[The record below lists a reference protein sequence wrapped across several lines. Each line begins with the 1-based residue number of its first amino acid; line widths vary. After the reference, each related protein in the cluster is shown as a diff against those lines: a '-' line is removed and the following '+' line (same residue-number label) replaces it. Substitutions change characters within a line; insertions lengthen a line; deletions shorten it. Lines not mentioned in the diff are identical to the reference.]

1 MLSSISDES
10 FVRVRNS
17 KQEAIAMKPRIP
29 RHLTLGHLHSAGHI
43 TIRSAVVVALALLS
57 LECCAWSQDT
67 RGWCDWRGPG
77 RAAYSPDVPSSLPSK
92 LTPLWTRPLTGSGLA
107 GLSAADDRVVLT
119 DKTADAK
126 SDVFRCLD
134 AGNGREVWN
143 LTYPAPEKMDYGN
156 APRATPVIHNGLVYL
171 LGAFGQLHCV
181 RLDNGEVIWRK
192 DFGATVPIWGFC
204 SSPLV
209 VDGKLIINPGGKNTS
224 IVALDL
230 VTGKTVW
237 ETPGDKAAYGALILA
252 TLGGRRQIVGYDQT
266 SVGGW
271 LPESGERMWRLV
283 PEEEG
288 EYNVPTPVVVGGR
301 LFLATEMNGARLHG
315 FDSQG
320 RIIPEPIATNDDFFP
335 DMISPVAAGELVLGG
350 SGSLMC
356 LDINRGLDLAWE
368 SWDEHYAE
376 YFTAIAGDA
385 RILITSIDGWL
396 HLLEK
401 NGRKHH
407 VISRIDMFPGLPEKR
422 RTTWSHPALVG
433 NLYFIRNQAAAYC
446 FRFDLPPESRDN
458 KLRKH
463 EALEPRETL
472 PSAVPAGWALKK
484 RTADYRPVSS
494 GAAAA

>member
-1 MLSSISDES
+1 MRPNQSGKIRRVLIAAVMLPTLADGI
-10 FVRVRNS
+10 FA
-17 KQEAIAMKPRIP
+17 QEP
-29 RHLTLGHLHSAGHI
+29 
-43 TIRSAVVVALALLS
+43 
-57 LECCAWSQDT
+57 D
-67 RGWCDWRGPG
+67 GWYDWRGPG
-77 RAAYSPDVPSSLPSK
+77 RAACSPDVPSSLPSK
-92 LTPLWTRPLTGSGLA
+92 LTPLWTQPLTGSGLA
-107 GLSAADDRVVLT
+107 GLAVADNRVVLA
-119 DKTADAK
+119 DKTTDARN
-126 SDVFRCLD
+126 DVFRCLD
-134 AGNGREVWN
+134 AESGRELWK
-143 LTYPAPEKMDYGN
+143 LTYPAAEKMDYGN

-171 LGAFGQLHCV
+171 LGAFGHLHCV
-181 RLDNGEVIWRK
+181 RLDNGEVIWKKGFVK

-209 VDGKLIINPGGKNTS
+209 VDDKLIINPGGATAS

-237 ETPGDKAAYGALILA
+237 ETPGDKAAYAALILA

-271 LPESGERMWRLV
+271 LPESGERLWRLV

-288 EYNVPTPVVVGGR
+288 EYNVPTPAVVGGR

-320 RIIPEPIATNDDFFP
+320 RVVPKPIATNEDFFP

-356 LDINRGLDLAWE
+356 LDINRGLELAWE
-368 SWDEHYAE
+368 SYDEHYAE
-376 YFTAIAGDA
+376 YFTAIAGDG

-407 VISRIDMFPGLPEKR
+407 VISRIDMFPGLPEKQR
-422 RTTWSHPALVG
+422 KTWSHPALVG
-433 NLYFIRNQAAAYC
+433 SLYFIRNQAAAYC
-446 FRFDLPPESRDN
+446 FQLSPQ
-458 KLRKH
+458 
-463 EALEPRETL
+463 
-472 PSAVPAGWALKK
+472 
-484 RTADYRPVSS
+484 
-494 GAAAA
+494 

>member
-1 MLSSISDES
+1 MRPSQSGKIGRLLIAAVMLPS
-10 FVRVRNS
+10 
-17 KQEAIAMKPRIP
+17 
-29 RHLTLGHLHSAGHI
+29 
-43 TIRSAVVVALALLS
+43 LADCIFAH
-57 LECCAWSQDT
+57 EPA
-67 RGWCDWRGPG
+67 GWCDWRGPG
-77 RAAYSPDVPSSLPSK
+77 RAAYSPDVPGSLPSK

-107 GLSAADDRVVLT
+107 GLASANGRVVLA

-126 SDVFRCLD
+126 NDVFRCLD
-134 AGNGREVWN
+134 AGSGREVWN

-171 LGAFGQLHCV
+171 LGAFGHLHCV
-181 RLDNGEVIWRK
+181 RLDNGEVIWKKGFGK

-209 VDGKLIINPGGKNTS
+209 VDDKLIINPGGTTAS

-230 VTGKTVW
+230 ATDKTVW
-237 ETPGDKAAYGALILA
+237 ETPGDKAAYAALILA
-252 TLGGRRQIVGYDQT
+252 TLGGRRQIVGYDET

-271 LPESGERMWRLV
+271 LPESGERLWRLV

-288 EYNVPTPVVVGGR
+288 EYNVPTPVAVGR
-301 LFLATEMNGARLHG
+301 KLFLATEKNGARLYG

-320 RIIPEPIATNDDFFP
+320 RIIPEPIATNEDFFP

-356 LDINRGLDLAWE
+356 LDINRGLELAWE
-368 SWDEHYAE
+368 SWDDHYVE
-376 YFTAIAGDA
+376 YFTAIAGNG

-407 VISRIDMFPGLPEKR
+407 VISRIDMFPGLSEKQR
-422 RTTWSHPALVG
+422 QTWSHPALVG

-446 FRFDLPPESRDN
+446 FRIDMPPGSRDD
-458 KLRKH
+458 KLTENETLK
-463 EALEPRETL
+463 PKETL
-472 PSAVPAGWALKK
+472 P
-484 RTADYRPVSS
+484 
-494 GAAAA
+494 